1 MKKTRGKK
9 KSKKL
14 RSHGPDRLSCSLRR
28 SFITFLDKVKP
39 MVFHVSPTDGFY
51 SYRACYID
59 PRMPVANA
67 LTLLVSMRL
76 ARKLFVLCLWG
87 SHTPASSIRLLLR
100 AFFLLAAY
108 HNKLAPSNGTEL
120 TDITDSLARH
130 FFFETSFITY
140 IVSSTRA
147 IILMN

>member
-1 MKKTRGKK
+1 MKRHRPFVLPVADCKKDRGEEEDEGKK

-59 PRMPVANA
+59 PRMPV
-67 LTLLVSMRL
+67 
-76 ARKLFVLCLWG
+76 
-87 SHTPASSIRLLLR
+87 
-100 AFFLLAAY
+100 
-108 HNKLAPSNGTEL
+108 
-120 TDITDSLARH
+120 
-130 FFFETSFITY
+130 
-140 IVSSTRA
+140 
-147 IILMN
+147 